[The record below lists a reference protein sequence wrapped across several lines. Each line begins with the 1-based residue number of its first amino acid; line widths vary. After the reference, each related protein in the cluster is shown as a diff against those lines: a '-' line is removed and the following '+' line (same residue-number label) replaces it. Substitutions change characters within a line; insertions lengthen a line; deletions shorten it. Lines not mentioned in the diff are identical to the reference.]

1 LAPSARH
8 KPRARFVVTDQDGTI
23 PWPSSKDLYFFDTR
37 MISSWQI
44 FANGERWELLNAGKI
59 SHYAAGIVLTNQ
71 NKPTSASVPNMR
83 RYRSYR

>member
-1 LAPSARH
+1 
-8 KPRARFVVTDQDGTI
+8 
-23 PWPSSKDLYFFDTR
+23 